1 MKLSIR
7 FDHAKALKN
16 GVKKFIKNLD
26 ISKYLAL
33 KEYKVLS
40 LLSFLFLVLIVRL
53 FSFQI
58 INAKE
63 YRLQLI
69 NQHYR
74 QSFLQAER
82 GKIYIQDKAWKDI
95 SLTENIKVF
104 DLFVDPYF
112 VKDKKRLI
120 KIITPLV
127 YEALCQKDEYWLDI
141 SSRECILNLEDFTR
155 AQILPYEN
163 EATAQE
169 GIIWEDVIN
178 KFLQEFNTGFAY
190 TLISKR
196 LEDLIKIG
204 KRDLNYLAF
213 VDDQNLLNSLKQSWF
228 VEVKNNYYVYINPFK
243 VDWDV
248 EQISQHIYNL
258 FQKYGYTDV
267 SLKMVKNAL
276 LPQDIRY
283 IKLLKN
289 INADIAKKIRKLKKD
304 YSNEY
309 VDGVPL
315 LHWLWLEENLKRFY
329 PLWEFAS
336 NVIGFLDGEG
346 RAFYGVEAYFD
357 DLLQWRK
364 GKVAGLSTPWIGA
377 VGTTSLEIQSPV
389 NGADIYLTLDYTIQ
403 RELEKIAREYF
414 SKFKADSVSILVLDP
429 ANGKVVAD
437 VNYPSFDGN
446 FYKDVYKIVPL
457 SGDLEFLVEDDSYID
472 IPVLVYTGS
481 VLKKATYAQRKDPF
495 LKKYVYQN
503 IFGPFVF
510 LDRNISVEYEPG
522 STFKTITT
530 AIWLDI
536 DAIDLYDRYYDKGYA
551 KVGPYTIKNVHEQCK
566 WTNSYLHALQRSCNV
581 WMIKIVQ
588 KITKWGFYN
597 YLQRLGFGQK
607 TGIQLAGEKSWQLPN
622 VGELSK
628 ARLFNNSFG
637 QGILATPLQMA
648 SAYATLVNWGYKI
661 QPTIVSKICYKDE
674 RGCVEYVPKKGERI
688 FRKSTSE
695 KIKDAL
701 YQVMQNG
708 DLRKLKIPGY
718 SLGGKTGTTQ
728 IAFKGKYQSGEGRTI
743 WSFVGIVT
751 KNNLKY
757 VVVVQVRRP
766 RTTQWWV
773 STAGEIFKKTAQ
785 FLIEYSWI
793 RN

>member
-1 MKLSIR
+1 MKFLASLEYIKIGKNNLQKSI
-7 FDHAKALKN
+7 
-16 GVKKFIKNLD
+16 KKLD
-26 ISKYLAL
+26 INKYLTF
-33 KEYKVLS
+33 KEYKVLG
-40 LLSFLFLVLIVRL
+40 LLSFLFLILIVRL

-63 YRLQLI
+63 YRLQLVS
-69 NQHYR
+69 QHYR

-82 GKIYIQDKAWKDI
+82 GKIYIQDKAWKNI

-112 VKDKKRLI
+112 VKDKKKLI

-127 YEALCQKDEYWLDI
+127 YESLCQKDEYGLDI
-141 SSRECILNLEDFTR
+141 SPKECVLNLEKFTK

-169 GIIWEDVIN
+169 GIIWDEIVS
-178 KFLQEFNTGFAY
+178 KFLEEFNTGFAY

-213 VDDQNLLNSLKQSWF
+213 VDDQNLLNLLKQYWF
-228 VEVKNNYYVYINPFK
+228 VEVKSNYYVYINPFK
-243 VDWDV
+243 VDGDI
-248 EQISQHIYNL
+248 EQKSQQIYNL
-258 FQKYGYTDV
+258 FQKYWYTNV
-267 SLKMVKNAL
+267 SQEAIKNAL

-289 INADIAKKIRKLKKD
+289 INADIARKIRNLKK
-304 YSNEY
+304 EY
-309 VDGVPL
+309 AGEYINGIPL
-315 LHWLWLEENLKRFY
+315 LHWLWLEEHLKRFY

-336 NVIGFLDGEG
+336 NVIGFLDGEW

-377 VGTTSLEIQSPV
+377 VGTTSLEIQSPIDW
-389 NGADIYLTLDYTIQ
+389 ADIYLTLDYTIQ

-414 SKFKADSVSILVLDP
+414 AKLKADSVSILVLEP
-429 ANGKVVAD
+429 ANGQIIAD
-437 VNYPSFDGN
+437 VNYPTYDGN
-446 FYKDVYKIVPL
+446 FYKDVYKIIPL
-457 SGDLEFLVEDDSYID
+457 SGDLKFLIEDDSYVD
-472 IPVLVYTGS
+472 IPILIYTGN

-495 LKKYVYQN
+495 LKKYIYQN

-510 LDRNISVEYEPG
+510 LDKNISIEYEPG

-530 AIWLDI
+530 AIGLDI

-566 WTNSYLHALQRSCNV
+566 GTNSYLHALQRSCNV

-588 KITKWGFYN
+588 KITKWWFYN

-607 TGIQLAGEKSWQLPN
+607 TWIQLAGEKPGQLPN
-622 VGELSK
+622 VWELSK

-637 QGILATPLQMA
+637 QGILVTPLQMA
-648 SAYATLVNWGYKI
+648 SAYATLVNWGYEIK
-661 QPTIVSKICYKDE
+661 PTIVSKICYKDD
-674 RGCVEYVPKKGERI
+674 RWCIEYTPKKGERI

-757 VVVVQVRRP
+757 VVVIQVRRP
-766 RTTQWWV
+766 RTSPWWAN
-773 STAGEIFKKTAQ
+773 TAGEIFKKVAK